1 MNATTEQIERANKV
15 ISMGC
20 KLPFEKV
27 LEMEIKKDLRNA
39 PKQMT
44 KKDYEKQA
52 IRNAESN
59 MTSVQC
65 QEFFEQQLQ
74 NQKNTIR

>member
-1 MNATTEQIERANKV
+1 MNATTEQIARANKV

-20 KLPFEKV
+20 KLSFEKV
-27 LEMEIKKDLRNA
+27 LEMEIKKDLKKA

-44 KKDYEKQA
+44 KKDYEQQA
-52 IRNAESN
+52 IRNAKSK
-59 MTSVQC
+59 MTSVEC